1 MFGRFGID
9 EGAINRRR
17 HARAPLNS
25 KVIVASLLSD
35 GLKFVSDNNPK
46 VYYIRDISSSG
57 LFIESINL
65 CKIGTTLKLL
75 FPITGTDKI
84 IQAMGKVVRLVE
96 PVIEDE
102 YVAPG
107 MGIEFSNMP
116 FENSVLIENY
126 IINIKYVYDELL
138 LLVTMKNPDVDRIMH
153 LVKKA
158 NLGEYKDFFDLK
170 EKIKKV
176 SFSLGILQVLQ
187 DGLNLS

>member
-35 GLKFVSDNNPK
+35 GLKFVSGDSPR
-46 VYYIRDISSSG
+46 VYYIRDVSSSG
-57 LFIESINL
+57 LFIESVDL
-65 CKIGTTLKLL
+65 YKVGTTLKLL
-75 FPITGTDKI
+75 FPIVGTDKTV
-84 IQAMGKVVRLVE
+84 QTMGKVVRLVE
-96 PVIEDE
+96 PAMGDE
-102 YVAPG
+102 YITPG

-126 IINIKYVYDELL
+126 VVNIKYVYDELL
-138 LLVTMKNPDVDRIMH
+138 LLVTMKSPDVDRIMH

-158 NLGEYKDFFDLK
+158 NIGEYKDFFDLK

-176 SFSLGILQVLQ
+176 SFSLGILQELQ
-187 DGLNLS
+187 DGLNL